1 MKRVLYIL
9 FLLPLGLSA
18 QNMYNVSSIFEN
30 ELIGTA
36 RYVGMGGSMSALGAD
51 LSTMGTNPAGM
62 ALYRS
67 NDFSFTA
74 GVNIKT
80 NETDYEGTIMN
91 ERYTNAF
98 LGNASFVFSIERDGK
113 NLKYVNFGLG
123 YRKKNNL
130 SGDFGM
136 LGYSDG
142 YSQQFV
148 MNQLFRNNP
157 FDYNNLT
164 NTMYQNFGY
173 SWLPLL
179 AADAYLCD
187 NTGNDF
193 LTYGDTLLIWE
204 PDELEYYE
212 EVRGGVNVV
221 DMNLSANIND
231 RIYLGATIGIST
243 VDYTRCSEYLEYDA
257 NGAIYVLENNN
268 FIKGNGFD
276 IKLGAIFRPFKYS
289 PFKVGLSVHT
299 PTWYVLNE
307 YYWAGITDPDGKYF
321 STIDKDRYGDEL
333 NVQSNLTSPWRF
345 NASMSYTFGTYLALD
360 AEYEYVDY
368 ASARFTGRSR
378 VGKAQNEEIKCNL
391 KGQHIARLG
400 AELNIEGFAIRTGY
414 NYMTAPFTRGAYKD
428 LYNASAV
435 ETSTDYMNR
444 YEKNVV
450 TFGAGYHGKMFYFDM
465 AYMLEMQ
472 DSDFAPFY
480 DYEVPNPV
488 AKVQAANHSAVATI
502 GIRF

>member
-1 MKRVLYIL
+1 
-9 FLLPLGLSA
+9 
-18 QNMYNVSSIFEN
+18 
-30 ELIGTA
+30 
-36 RYVGMGGSMSALGAD
+36 
-51 LSTMGTNPAGM
+51 
-62 ALYRS
+62 
-67 NDFSFTA
+67 
-74 GVNIKT
+74 
-80 NETDYEGTIMN
+80 
-91 ERYTNAF
+91 
-98 LGNASFVFSIERDGK
+98 
-113 NLKYVNFGLG
+113 
-123 YRKKNNL
+123 
-130 SGDFGM
+130 
-136 LGYSDG
+136 
-142 YSQQFV
+142 
-148 MNQLFRNNP
+148 
-157 FDYNNLT
+157 
-164 NTMYQNFGY
+164 MYQNFGY

-221 DMNLSANIND
+221 DMNLSTNIND

-488 AKVQAANHSAVATI
+488 AKVQVANHSAVATI